1 MTAHYRTTAT
11 DLANAISGRPP
22 QDVRVVKTTFTNSGF
37 SPRYVVLVGG
47 EYYEVYGFT
56 KRALENG
63 FTPEELELVPLVD
76 DDEEQDDDF
85 CMNTTLHT
93 RASGW
98 RGMK

>member
-11 DLANAISGRPP
+11 NLANAISGRPP

-63 FTPEELELVPLVD
+63 FTPAELELDVYDPEA
-76 DDEEQDDDF
+76 EEQDDDF
-85 CMNTTLHT
+85 CMNTGVYP